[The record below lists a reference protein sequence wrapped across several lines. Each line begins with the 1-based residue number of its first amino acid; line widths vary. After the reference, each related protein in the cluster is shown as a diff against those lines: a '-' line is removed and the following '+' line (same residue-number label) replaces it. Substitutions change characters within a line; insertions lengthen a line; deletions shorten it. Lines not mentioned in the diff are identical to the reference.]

1 MLSLKSHAFLCEKSL
16 NQINGLYVATDP
28 TTIIQS
34 NNLEL
39 VPLPARSYTQD
50 CAPTACSIEKGHLLG
65 HMERLVQRQDQH
77 ARAERH
83 AVGLGGQSPQR
94 LERPEPRASTV
105 RQRISHRHTL

>member
-1 MLSLKSHAFLCEKSL
+1 MLSLKSHALLCEKSL
-16 NQINGLYVATDP
+16 DQINGLYVATDP

-39 VPLPARSYTQD
+39 VPLLARSYPED

-65 HMERLVQRQDQH
+65 HVERLVQWQDQH

-83 AVGLGGQSPQR
+83 AVGLRGQSHQC
-94 LERPEPRASTV
+94 LERWEPGGRTV
-105 RQRISHRHTL
+105 